1 MDLVVFT
8 SANGS
13 RASIAAAF
21 FNALVV
27 PSLAVAVPAVPDPV
41 AKLDGE
47 FLAAARELSDQFTV
61 VPPSR
66 FTSQLGAKASLI
78 VYVGCAVSLLKVDGV
93 PYLEWDI
100 AHTKVGPKE
109 ATHVARDSILR
120 SVEGLLRRRGWLRQ
134 EQARSGR

>member
-27 PSLAVAVPAVPDPV
+27 PSLAVAVPAVPAPV
-41 AKLDGE
+41 AKLDEE
-47 FLAAARELSDQFTV
+47 FLAVVKELRDQFTV

-66 FTSQLGAKASLI
+66 FTSELGTKAALI
-78 VYVGCAVSLLKVDGV
+78 VYVGCAASMLRIDGV

-100 AHTKVGPKE
+100 ASAKVELKG
-109 ATHVARDSILR
+109 ATRVVRDSIMR

-134 EQARSGR
+134 EQARSRQ